1 MILFI
6 NLYSFKSINTF
17 ILRLRKGYVHNE
29 SNVALIGPKVD
40 LRYKYTHLG
49 DSPSILQ
56 QLVGGDHEVSKKL
69 KSAKKPLVIVGSEI
83 LERPDG
89 GAILSAVQ
97 ALSATTSPQD
107 KEWKVL
113 NVLHKVA
120 SQVRSIILLEILVY

>member
-1 MILFI
+1 M
-6 NLYSFKSINTF
+6 
-17 ILRLRKGYVHNE
+17 
-29 SNVALIGPKVD
+29 D
-40 LRYKYTHLG
+40 LRYQYTHLG

-56 QLVGGDHEVSKKL
+56 QLVGGEHEVSKKL

-97 ALSATTSPQD
+97 ALSATTSPQV
-107 KEWKVL
+107 EGWKVL

-120 SQVRSIILLEILVY
+120 SQVKSILLLKILGY